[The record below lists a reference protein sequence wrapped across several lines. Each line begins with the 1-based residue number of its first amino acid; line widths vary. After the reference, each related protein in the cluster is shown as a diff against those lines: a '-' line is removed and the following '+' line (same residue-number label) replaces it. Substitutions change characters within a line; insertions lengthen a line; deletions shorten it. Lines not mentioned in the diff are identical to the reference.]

1 MSFNH
6 SIYFLCKKPNQ
17 DLIEFSKE
25 ILDENFCNVFI
36 VVDDNSIDFQDKL
49 FLQFDDKLCID
60 KNYTNLN
67 PSISE
72 KPTAWNKIVYYLCE
86 KSDDAFS
93 IIIEDDVF
101 IPSIDSL
108 KKLLSYSDYD
118 LVTPFNKKKKDYISN
133 D

>member
-72 KPTAWNKIVYYLCE
+72 KPTAWNKIVYYL
-86 KSDDAFS
+86 KQ
-93 IIIEDDVF
+93 IG
-101 IPSIDSL
+101 
-108 KKLLSYSDYD
+108 YD
-118 LVTPFNKKKKDYISN
+118 GYFERD
-133 D
+133 